1 MSGGLEKEMLSWHTQ
16 CVSQNAKSEETTPR
30 RWASL
35 QTPTT
40 SLALRAVDLK
50 SGVFH
55 SHPYFQLF
63 TRMTHRT
70 QKSAILTI
78 TVFLE

>member
-40 SLALRAVDLK
+40 SLALRAVD
-50 SGVFH
+50 
-55 SHPYFQLF
+55 
-63 TRMTHRT
+63 
-70 QKSAILTI
+70 
-78 TVFLE
+78 